1 MKMLTTI
8 IGFLSGTVIPLITKY
23 IGLKGQQK
31 EVEIKTAYDLQMQ
44 KMISDNELAKEM
56 SITEREIAKAS
67 FESAKNK
74 NYIINIL
81 LDSIRIGFG
90 LICIAI
96 MITTIINLWKYQSTI
111 LMQEELDTA
120 FFIILGYFFGERS
133 AKKVWGK

>member
-1 MKMLTTI
+1 MLTTI

-23 IGLKGQQK
+23 IGLKNEQK
-31 EVEIKTAYDLQMQ
+31 QVEIKTTHELQLQ

-90 LICIAI
+90 IICIGI
-96 MITTIINLWKYQSTI
+96 MVCTVITLLKFNSTI
-111 LMQEELDTA
+111 LMQEELATA

-133 AKKVWGK
+133 AKKVWGR

>member
-1 MKMLTTI
+1 MLTTI

-31 EVEIKTAYDLQMQ
+31 EVEIKTAYDLQLQ
-44 KMISDNELAKEM
+44 KMISDNELAKEL
-56 SITEREIAKAS
+56 SVTEREIAKAS

-90 LICIAI
+90 LICIVI
-96 MITTIINLWKYQSTI
+96 MITTIITLYKYQSTI
-111 LMQEELDTA
+111 LMQEELATA

>member
-1 MKMLTTI
+1 MLTTI

-23 IGLKGQQK
+23 IGLKSEQK
-31 EVEIKTAYDLQMQ
+31 EIEVKTAHELQLQ
-44 KMISDNELAKEM
+44 KMISDNELAKEL

-74 NYIINIL
+74 NYVINIL

-90 LICIAI
+90 IICIAI
-96 MITTIINLWKYQSTI
+96 MITTIITLYKYQSTI
-111 LMQEELDTA
+111 LMQEELATA

>member
-111 LMQEELDTA
+111 LMQEELATA

>member
-1 MKMLTTI
+1 MLTTI

-96 MITTIINLWKYQSTI
+96 MITTIVNLWKYQSTI
-111 LMQEELDTA
+111 LMQEELATA

>member
-1 MKMLTTI
+1 MLTTI
-8 IGFLSGTVIPLITKY
+8 IGFLSGTIIPLITKY
-23 IGLKGQQK
+23 IGLKNEQK
-31 EVEIKTAYDLQMQ
+31 EIEVKSAHELQLQ

-67 FESAKNK
+67 FESARNK
-74 NYIINIL
+74 NYVINIL

-90 LICIAI
+90 LICIVI
-96 MITTIINLWKYQSTI
+96 MITTIINLWKLHSTI
-111 LMQEELDTA
+111 LMQEELATA

>member
-1 MKMLTTI
+1 MLTTI

-23 IGLKGQQK
+23 IGLKSEQK
-31 EVEIKTAYDLQMQ
+31 EIEVKSAHELQLQ

-74 NYIINIL
+74 NYVINIL

-96 MITTIINLWKYQSTI
+96 MITTIITLYKYQSTI
-111 LMQEELDTA
+111 LMQEELATA

>member
-1 MKMLTTI
+1 MLTTI

-23 IGLKGQQK
+23 IGLKNEQK
-31 EVEIKTAYDLQMQ
+31 EIEVKTAHDLQLQ
-44 KMISDNELAKEM
+44 KIISDNELAKEM

-90 LICIAI
+90 VICIAI
-96 MITTIINLWKYQSTI
+96 MVTTIITLYKYQSTI
-111 LMQEELDTA
+111 LMQEELATA

>member
-1 MKMLTTI
+1 MLTTI

-56 SITEREIAKAS
+56 SITEREIAKAT

-96 MITTIINLWKYQSTI
+96 MITTIVNLWKYQSTI
-111 LMQEELDTA
+111 LMQEELATA

>member
-1 MKMLTTI
+1 MLTTI

-23 IGLKGQQK
+23 IGLKNEQK
-31 EVEIKTAYDLQMQ
+31 EIEVKTAHDLQLQ
-44 KMISDNELAKEM
+44 KIISDNELAKEM

-90 LICIAI
+90 VICIAI
-96 MITTIINLWKYQSTI
+96 MITTIITLYKYQSTI
-111 LMQEELDTA
+111 LMQEELATA

>member
-1 MKMLTTI
+1 MLTTI
-8 IGFLSGTVIPLITKY
+8 IGFISGTIIPLITKY
-23 IGLKGQQK
+23 IGLKNEQK
-31 EVEIKTAYDLQMQ
+31 QVEIKSAQEIQIQ

-90 LICIAI
+90 IICIAI
-96 MITTIINLWKYQSTI
+96 MVCTVITLWKLHSTI
-111 LMQEELDTA
+111 LMQEELATA

>member
-1 MKMLTTI
+1 MLTTI
-8 IGFLSGTVIPLITKY
+8 IGFISGTIIPLITKY
-23 IGLKGQQK
+23 IGLKNEQK
-31 EVEIKTAYDLQMQ
+31 EIEVKTAHELQLQ

-67 FESAKNK
+67 FNSAKNK

-96 MITTIINLWKYQSTI
+96 MISSIINLWKFQSMI
-111 LMQEELDTA
+111 LMQEELATA
-120 FFIILGYFFGERS
+120 FFIILGYYFGERS

>member
-1 MKMLTTI
+1 MLTTI
-8 IGFLSGTVIPLITKY
+8 IGFLSGTIIPLITKY

-96 MITTIINLWKYQSTI
+96 MITTIITLYKYQSTI
-111 LMQEELDTA
+111 LMQEELATA

>member
-1 MKMLTTI
+1 MLTTI

-31 EVEIKTAYDLQMQ
+31 EVEIKTAYDLQLQ

-74 NYIINIL
+74 NYVINIL

-96 MITTIINLWKYQSTI
+96 MITTVINLCKYKSTI
-111 LMQEELDTA
+111 LMQEELATA

>member
-1 MKMLTTI
+1 MLTTI
-8 IGFLSGTVIPLITKY
+8 IGFISGTIIPLITKY
-23 IGLKGQQK
+23 IGLKSEQK
-31 EVEIKTAYDLQMQ
+31 QVEIKTAQEIQIQ

-90 LICIAI
+90 IICIAI
-96 MITTIINLWKYQSTI
+96 MVCTVITLWKLHSTI
-111 LMQEELDTA
+111 LMQEELATA

>member
-1 MKMLTTI
+1 MLTTI

-31 EVEIKTAYDLQMQ
+31 EVEVKTAYDLQLQ

-56 SITEREIAKAS
+56 SVTEREIAKAS

-96 MITTIINLWKYQSTI
+96 MITTIITLYKYKSTI
-111 LMQEELDTA
+111 LMQEELATA

>member
-1 MKMLTTI
+1 MLTTI
-8 IGFLSGTVIPLITKY
+8 IGFLSGTIIPLITKY
-23 IGLKGQQK
+23 IGLKNEQK
-31 EVEIKTAYDLQMQ
+31 QVEIKTAQEIQIQ

-74 NYIINIL
+74 NYVINIL

-90 LICIAI
+90 IICIGI
-96 MITTIINLWKYQSTI
+96 MVCTTITLLKFHSTI
-111 LMQEELDTA
+111 LMQEELATA

>member
-1 MKMLTTI
+1 MLTTI
-8 IGFLSGTVIPLITKY
+8 IGFISGTIIPLITKY
-23 IGLKGQQK
+23 IGLKNEQK
-31 EVEIKTAYDLQMQ
+31 QVEIKTAQEIQIQ

-90 LICIAI
+90 IICIAI
-96 MITTIINLWKYQSTI
+96 MVCTVITLWKLHSTI
-111 LMQEELDTA
+111 LMQEELATA

>member
-1 MKMLTTI
+1 MLTTI

-23 IGLKGQQK
+23 IGLKNEQK
-31 EVEIKTAYDLQMQ
+31 EIEVKTAHDLQLQ
-44 KMISDNELAKEM
+44 KIISDNELAKEM

-74 NYIINIL
+74 NYVINIL

-90 LICIAI
+90 VICIAI
-96 MITTIINLWKYQSTI
+96 MITTIITLYKYQSTI
-111 LMQEELDTA
+111 LMQEELATA

>member
-1 MKMLTTI
+1 MLTTI

-81 LDSIRIGFG
+81 LDGIRIGFG

-96 MITTIINLWKYQSTI
+96 MITTIITLYKYQSTI
-111 LMQEELDTA
+111 LMQEELATA

>member
-1 MKMLTTI
+1 MLTTI

-31 EVEIKTAYDLQMQ
+31 ELEIKTSYELELQKQ
-44 KMISDNELAKEM
+44 ISDNELAKEM
-56 SITEREIAKAS
+56 PITEREVAKSA

-81 LDSIRIGFG
+81 LDCIRIGFG
-90 LICIAI
+90 IICIAI
-96 MITTIINLWKYQSTI
+96 MVCTVITLWKYGSTI
-111 LMQEELDTA
+111 LMQEELATA

>member
-1 MKMLTTI
+1 MLSTI

-23 IGLKGQQK
+23 VGLKGQQQELK
-31 EVEIKTAYDLQMQ
+31 IKTQYELEIQ
-44 KMISDNELAKEM
+44 KHISDNELYKEQ

-90 LICIAI
+90 IICIAI
-96 MITTIINLWKYQSTI
+96 MVCTVINLWKLNSTI
-111 LMQEELDTA
+111 LMQEELATA

>member
-1 MKMLTTI
+1 MLSTI

-23 IGLKGQQK
+23 VGLKGQQQELK
-31 EVEIKTAYDLQMQ
+31 IKTQYELEIQ
-44 KMISDNELAKEM
+44 KHISDNELYKEQ

-90 LICIAI
+90 IICIAI
-96 MITTIINLWKYQSTI
+96 MICTVINLWKLNSTI
-111 LMQEELDTA
+111 LMQEELATA